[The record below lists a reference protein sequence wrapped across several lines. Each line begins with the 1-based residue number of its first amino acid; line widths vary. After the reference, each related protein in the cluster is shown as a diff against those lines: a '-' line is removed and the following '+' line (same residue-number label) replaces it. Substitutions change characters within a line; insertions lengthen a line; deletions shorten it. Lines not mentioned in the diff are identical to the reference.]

1 MKWMTTAAALALTVT
16 LGACSS
22 DNPREAARDVRD
34 AATDALP
41 DADPIVIKRLQ
52 KLANKADCRAL
63 QDEFDTADNNGK
75 ADLMAYIDTLLE
87 DAGCYN

>member
-1 MKWMTTAAALALTVT
+1 MTTAAAIALTVT

-22 DNPREAARDVRD
+22 DNPRQAARDAQD
-34 AATDALP
+34 AASDAIP
-41 DADPIVIKRLQ
+41 DINPVVIKRLQ
-52 KLANKADCRAL
+52 KLTNQADCRAL
-63 QDEFDTADNNGK
+63 QDEFDTADNNSN